1 MNVWR
6 GALCRVSLSVL
17 ALSIPT
23 LVLAAEQK
31 IDCFGFEAVDD
42 DPFAVQLYEIK
53 PGDKVEVQCP
63 GKSVF
68 CNKGAFLLPGD
79 QVVVSRVDGDRAC
92 AEYLNPAK
100 RPENDET
107 AGWLPLARLAPVSPA
122 PNWVGRWGD
131 SETTIIAKQKGDK
144 IRIDAEANLQFGNG
158 EEGGQFAALVDGKQS
173 QVKFGYQSGDD
184 GKPEKLLPYQDKTIP
199 GLCQVKMAQ
208 LGRYLVVGD
217 NHMCGGINV
226 SFSRVYRRVDETAT
240 ADKTGASKSSAVQK
254 QINALRPSYKAC
266 LDRSEGVTVAMRDCA
281 GTEHTYQDDRLNRA
295 YRALRAKLDQVS
307 ATQLRDE
314 QRSWIAERD
323 KQCAVDSDGGT
334 AALVVADDCSVQ
346 TTAKRAAELE
356 SRLPR

>member
-1 MNVWR
+1 
-6 GALCRVSLSVL
+6 
-17 ALSIPT
+17 
-23 LVLAAEQK
+23 
-31 IDCFGFEAVDD
+31 
-42 DPFAVQLYEIK
+42 
-53 PGDKVEVQCP
+53 
-63 GKSVF
+63 
-68 CNKGAFLLPGD
+68 
-79 QVVVSRVDGDRAC
+79 
-92 AEYLNPAK
+92 
-100 RPENDET
+100 
-107 AGWLPLARLAPVSPA
+107 
-122 PNWVGRWGD
+122 
-131 SETTIIAKQKGDK
+131 
-144 IRIDAEANLQFGNG
+144 
-158 EEGGQFAALVDGKQS
+158 
-173 QVKFGYQSGDD
+173 
-184 GKPEKLLPYQDKTIP
+184 
-199 GLCQVKMAQ
+199 
-208 LGRYLVVGD
+208 
-217 NHMCGGINV
+217 MCGGINV
-226 SFSRVYRRVDETAT
+226 SFSSVYRRVDETAT